1 MAKTFEALLK
11 AEKEGQRRQE
21 EAAKFEPRPLVTD
34 PKRIRFK
41 FSSQIEEEF
50 HRLKYNI
57 LHTTS
62 GSKIKALLFSSAN
75 KREGNSTVLV
85 NFAIS
90 LASEEERVLIVDANL
105 LDPSFHH
112 IFNLEREK
120 GLTELFLA
128 KHMLQEVI
136 KKTQV
141 NHLSVVTSGIP
152 YPDPFSI
159 FESAS
164 LCSCIEEMKTQAD
177 WVLFD
182 SPPISSYN
190 DAVALAAKVD
200 GVVMVIEAEKTRWET
215 AQDAKGRVENGR
227 NNIIGVVLNKRRF
240 YVPKWLYKTL

>member
-21 EAAKFEPRPLVTD
+21 EAVGFEPRVLPTYYK
-34 PKRIRFK
+34 PIRFK

-62 GSKIKALLFSSAN
+62 GNKIKTLLFLSSN
-75 KREGNSTVLV
+75 KGEGNSTVLIK
-85 NFAIS
+85 FAIS
-90 LASEEERVLIVDANL
+90 LASDGERVLIVDANL
-105 LDPSFHH
+105 RAPSFHQR
-112 IFNLEREK
+112 FNLEKEK
-120 GLTELFLA
+120 GLTELFLG
-128 KHMLQEVI
+128 KYILREVI

-141 NHLSVVTSGIP
+141 NHLSIITSGNP
-152 YPDPFSI
+152 HPDPFSI

-164 LCSCIEEMKTQAD
+164 LNSYIEEMKTQTD

-182 SPPISSYN
+182 SPPINSYN
-190 DAVALAAKVD
+190 DAVALAVKMD
-200 GVVMVIEAEKTRWET
+200 GVIMVIEAEKTRWET
-215 AQDAKGRVENGR
+215 AQEAKKRVENG
-227 NNIIGVVLNKRRF
+227 NKNIIGVVLNKRRF